1 MNRRISIALTLLLL
15 SCSVL
20 FTACGSGSGG
30 GGKAADSVLAA
41 AAADPSGDPDGDG
54 LTNGQ
59 ELLYGTSPVLAD
71 TDGDGISDADEIVKL
86 GFDPEDDP
94 IRFNP
99 LVADLPLLGVV
110 LRSPPDIKLT
120 LTEINAVSKV
130 FEVDRSVENAV
141 AVDQSVTNSV
151 TDTIEQANTNS
162 QSTTFTNGVA
172 GDTTLS
178 YDISK
183 TLTQDVSFSFSKT
196 QTVENVKAITEIEA
210 FSKTHEIDASGGMLR
225 VVVSLA
231 NLGNIP
237 FRVDHIVLSAVIPD
251 PSNPG
256 KFFPVGNL
264 VYDTSQNY
272 TGFPSFSIPPGGVFP
287 AVVFVNTTLDLETA
301 LEVLKNRGS
310 LLISIATFEL
320 SDADGTPFGF
330 NFTDI
335 MARDALVVI
344 DYAGLRLPERYFVAA
359 NSDPDNPGVTAGKA
373 LRDILRIPFET
384 AGPGSSLI
392 GLRNDPN
399 VRANPQNNS
408 FWLAVQVRNNG
419 VGNVVT
425 KFSPLQS
432 AYDFENIKLRGGDT
446 LYLVYMEDKDG
457 DGIFSRQERLL
468 GTSDLTADSDGDGW
482 SDWYE
487 VNVSHTNPNNPD
499 TDGDGV
505 IDSIDRAPLD
515 LNIQ

>member
-1 MNRRISIALTLLLL
+1 
-15 SCSVL
+15 
-20 FTACGSGSGG
+20 
-30 GGKAADSVLAA
+30 
-41 AAADPSGDPDGDG
+41 
-54 LTNGQ
+54 
-59 ELLYGTSPVLAD
+59 
-71 TDGDGISDADEIVKL
+71 
-86 GFDPEDDP
+86 
-94 IRFNP
+94 
-99 LVADLPLLGVV
+99 
-110 LRSPPDIKLT
+110 
-120 LTEINAVSKV
+120 
-130 FEVDRSVENAV
+130 
-141 AVDQSVTNSV
+141 
-151 TDTIEQANTNS
+151 
-162 QSTTFTNGVA
+162 
-172 GDTTLS
+172 
-178 YDISK
+178 
-183 TLTQDVSFSFSKT
+183 LTQDVSFSFSKT

-237 FRVDHIVLSAVIPD
+237 FRVDHVVLSAVIPD

-287 AVVFVNTTLDLETA
+287 AAVFVNTTLDLETA
-301 LEVLKNRGS
+301 LQVLKNRGN

-320 SDADGTPFGF
+320 SDVDGRPFGF

-335 MARDALVVI
+335 MARDALIVI

-392 GLRNDPN
+392 GLRGDPN
-399 VRANPQNNS
+399 VRANPANNS

-419 VGNVVT
+419 LGNVVT
-425 KFSPLQS
+425 KFSPIQS

-446 LYLVYMEDKDG
+446 LYMVFMEDKDG

-487 VNVSHTNPNNPD
+487 VNVSHTSPTNPD

-515 LNIQ
+515 STIQ